1 MIQTEY
7 TQQDYFDL
15 HEAFCQY
22 IKSAHHAQYGIM
34 LSNETIEAMVRDYVA
49 AWGKEEV

>member
-7 TQQDYFDL
+7 TQDDYFDL

-22 IKSAHHAQYGIM
+22 IKSVHKAQYGIT
-34 LSNETIEAMVRDYVA
+34 LSEETVEAMVRDYVA
-49 AWGKEEV
+49 AWGEKV